1 MTEETTPPAETPA
14 TETPTKPR
22 PFTITLAE
30 PIARES
36 GANVTAITLR
46 KPKAG
51 ELRGLTLANL
61 VNSDAGSLITLL
73 PRICEP
79 FITDTEAANLSVED
93 FAEIGGTIVGFF
105 MSATQKAMI
114 EKMTA
119 EAIGQGPSIN

>member
-1 MTEETTPPAETPA
+1 MIAWP
-14 TETPTKPR
+14 KLL
-22 PFTITLAE
+22 ISTL
-30 PIARES
+30 
-36 GANVTAITLR
+36 

-73 PRICEP
+73 PRIAEP
-79 FITDTEAANLSVED
+79 FITEAEAANLSAED